1 MARTRSKT
9 PARKNKKKQD
19 EDEEESEDSSSNSSS
34 SSTTSNV
41 NNGSDNNESLLCSL
55 QTTLDRTNTLLSSLL
70 EKQEHAD
77 EVASLRSLSESEPAV
92 DLKQRPPSKH
102 GPDAPTVVYVSVCIT
117 DLPEVDSAASTFE
130 ADFYVILDWEDSRIP
145 VADGIELGEVWN
157 PGVRIIN
164 AKAVELGYTDSDR
177 AMAFSLT
184 APGKIH
190 YEQRYT
196 GTLTTSMLLHRFPFD
211 QQVLNIILEPAFC
224 MADEVQLVLNP
235 GGDIDWNQAPHTNQ
249 SYKKVSNVNDF
260 IDNSLQLSEW
270 NLVREKGDESHINV
284 AACRAVFDQIDINQ
298 DGVVQASELIESVK
312 RGIQI
317 PKGLNETW
325 DELFARID
333 VGESGSLE
341 WDEFKKA
348 VTSDVRVVAIE
359 KVNHYLSDDTRW
371 SRISLRMAVIRQWK
385 YYGGAFFL
393 SYSLF
398 SLLQLL
404 LVFYFYFSSLIFAE
418 LLFSYSCFF
427 FSLVFTSL
435 LFSFLLSRSQ
445 SKFVQF

>member
-9 PARKNKKKQD
+9 PARKSKKK
-19 EDEEESEDSSSNSSS
+19 DEEESEDDD
-34 SSTTSNV
+34 SSTHNA
-41 NNGSDNNESLLCSL
+41 NNAELFSTL
-55 QTTLDRTNTLLSSLL
+55 QTTLARTNTLLTSLL
-70 EKQEHAD
+70 DKQEHAD
-77 EVASLRSLSESEPAV
+77 EVASLRSESGAV

-102 GPDAPTVVYVSVCIT
+102 GSEKPTLVFVSVCIT
-117 DLPEVDSAASTFE
+117 DVPEVDSAASTFE

-145 VADGIELGEVWN
+145 VADGIDLGEVWN

-224 MADEVQLVLNP
+224 MADEVQLVLNA
-235 GGDIDWNQAPHTNQ
+235 GGDIDWNQLPNTNP
-249 SYKKVSNVNDF
+249 SYKKVTNVNDF

-270 NLVREKGDESHINV
+270 NLVREKGDESHIDV
-284 AACRAVFDQIDINQ
+284 AACRHVFDQIDINQ

-312 RGIQI
+312 NGIDI

-333 VGESGSLE
+333 L
-341 WDEFKKA
+341 DERCVFCVFWCFCVVVCDV
-348 VTSDVRVVAIE
+348 VTLRVCVE
-359 KVNHYLSDDTRW
+359 RGVKMCVLS
-371 SRISLRMAVIRQWK
+371 
-385 YYGGAFFL
+385 FFF
-393 SYSLF
+393 SFSLF
-398 SLLQLL
+398 L
-404 LVFYFYFSSLIFAE
+404 FSSL
-418 LLFSYSCFF
+418 L
-427 FSLVFTSL
+427 SL
-435 LFSFLLSRSQ
+435 LSLHNTHPFQKKKVVLWNGMNLKKQ
-445 SKFVQF
+445 

>member
-9 PARKNKKKQD
+9 PARRSKNKKK
-19 EDEEESEDSSSNSSS
+19 EEEEEEDDASSSS
-34 SSTTSNV
+34 SSTTTTSSSSSTND
-41 NNGSDNNESLLCSL
+41 DNPHLLSLL
-55 QTTLDRTNTLLSSLL
+55 QTLNQTNTLLSSLL
-70 EKQEHAD
+70 DKQEHAE
-77 EVASLRSLSESEPAV
+77 EVASLRSESESV

-102 GPDAPTVVYVSVCIT
+102 GPDAPTMVYVSVCIT

-145 VADGIELGEVWN
+145 VADGVDLGEVWN

-224 MADEVQLVLNP
+224 MADEVQLVLNA
-235 GGDIDWNQAPHTNQ
+235 GGDINWNQSPSTNP
-249 SYKKVSNVNDF
+249 SYKRVTDVNDF

-270 NLVREKGDESHINV
+270 NLVREKGNESHIDV
-284 AACRAVFDQIDINQ
+284 AACRHVFDKIDINQ
-298 DGVVQASELIESVK
+298 DGVVQVDELIESVK
-312 RGIQI
+312 RGIEI
-317 PKGLNETW
+317 PRGLNETW

-333 VGESGSLE
+333 M
-341 WDEFKKA
+341 DERSVLF
-348 VTSDVRVVAIE
+348 VCVLLFVV
-359 KVNHYLSDDTRW
+359 VLCVS
-371 SRISLRMAVIRQWK
+371 
-385 YYGGAFFL
+385 FFL
-393 SYSLF
+393 
-398 SLLQLL
+398 
-404 LVFYFYFSSLIFAE
+404 V
-418 LLFSYSCFF
+418 
-427 FSLVFTSL
+427 V
-435 LFSFLLSRSQ
+435 
-445 SKFVQF
+445 VVVVVVVVV